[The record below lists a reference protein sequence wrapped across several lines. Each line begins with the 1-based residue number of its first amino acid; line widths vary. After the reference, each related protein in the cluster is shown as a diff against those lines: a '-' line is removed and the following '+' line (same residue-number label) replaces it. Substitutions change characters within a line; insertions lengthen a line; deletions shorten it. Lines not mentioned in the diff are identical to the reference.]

1 MPIATGAVTDFGA
14 SDISTSCGSPSA
26 QPSATALA
34 AAAALAGSPALA
46 QDDVGSGLQTNEA
59 LLTLD
64 YQVIKVPGDLD
75 IDLMGFHVH
84 RKVREG
90 LYLGAGVY
98 APHMRG
104 QYGGFMAFDVG
115 VHGRVRLGGPWLLT
129 GDLSGGGGGGGRS
142 IAQSTEL
149 SGTGGFVKASLG
161 LGYDFGPVVLGV
173 NATRLKFRRSLI
185 DGTQA
190 NVFLSIPYTY
200 LSGDYDRRGEVLS
213 EADDRRAARE
223 MGRSMLTVSL
233 DNYRQIDPQG
243 TNKDTVRTADLQY
256 SHFFGRDSYWFGALG
271 VGYKGLPIY
280 NQMLGGIG
288 RRVALTD
295 RLNLY
300 AQFGVGSGGYAP
312 ELIDTGPGLLVYPKV
327 FLEYALTRD
336 LGLAVSAGYLAAPE
350 ATSRNHTYAVALV
363 QHLRSGDAGLERRP
377 AGEAGR
383 ASWRGLRISAF
394 QQTDF
399 DLRYRDQDRDNLQM
413 VGVQV
418 DTPLGGRWYLPLQ
431 AAVATNDYL
440 GYPGYG
446 EILLG
451 LGLETLAGPRDRL
464 QAFGQL
470 MGGANVH
477 GLGWKA
483 SGGLRWLVGDRVS
496 LHVALGHIETRGSG
510 GRHFTARSLGFG
522 LDYRFSVPIR

>member
-1 MPIATGAVTDFGA
+1 MTKRVDGAR
-14 SDISTSCGSPSA
+14 
-26 QPSATALA
+26 A
-34 AAAALAGSPALA
+34 ARAGRGWRAALAGALLA
-46 QDDVGSGLQTNEA
+46 GTATTGGAAEGSGLQANEA

-104 QYGGFMAFDVG
+104 EYGGFMAFDVG

-129 GDLSGGGGGGGRS
+129 ADLSGGGGGGGRS

-149 SGTGGFVKASLG
+149 SGTGGFVKGSVG
-161 LGYDFGPVVLGV
+161 LGYDLGPVVLGV
-173 NATRLKFRRSLI
+173 NATRMKFRRSLI

-200 LSGDYDRRGEVLS
+200 LSGAFSRHGEPLS
-213 EADDRRAARE
+213 DADDRRATRE
-223 MGRSMLTVSL
+223 MGQSMLTVSL
-233 DNYRQIDPQG
+233 DNFLQIDPQG

-256 SHFFGRDSYWFGALG
+256 SHFFSRDSYWFGALG

-280 NQMLGGIG
+280 NQMLGGVG

-300 AQFGVGSGGYAP
+300 AQIGVGSGGYAP

-336 LGLAVSAGYLAAPE
+336 IGLAVSAGYLAAPE
-350 ATSRNHTYAVALV
+350 ASSRNHTVAVALV
-363 QHLRSGDAGLERRP
+363 QHLRSGDAGP
-377 AGEAGR
+377 DAGPAGR
-383 ASWRGLRISAF
+383 ASWRGFRVSAF

-399 DLRYRDQDRDNLQM
+399 NLRYRDQDRDNLQM

-446 EILLG
+446 EMLVG
-451 LGLETLAGPRDRL
+451 LGLETLAGPGDRL
-464 QAFGQL
+464 QAFGQV

-477 GLGWKA
+477 GLGWKV
-483 SGGLRWLVGDRVS
+483 SGGLRWLLSDRVG
-496 LHVALGHIETRGSG
+496 LHVALGRIETRGSG
-510 GRHFTARSLGFG
+510 GRHFIADSLGFG